1 MRFAIVG
8 TGRCGTTLLWE
19 MLNLH
24 PELFVL
30 RESHWIPKMFE
41 HFGLGTAPVGELI
54 SIVLRT
60 THVTGAR
67 VLDCDAAILA
77 AWSGDRER
85 MGVAPFCDRIGSM
98 LAAQSGKSVWADKT
112 PDYGPY
118 MGMLQL
124 LWPEC
129 RFIHLIR
136 DGREVALSMS
146 RHPGFQWL
154 AAAREVW
161 WVPASFNQYHRAVA
175 PAPVAAIEFAT
186 LWERRLRRIRDEA
199 GRLRPG
205 SLLEIRFDALVD
217 RPHDTLVELC
227 RFVGVP
233 APASWLHRAASCV
246 DRQRLPQGRPAEEV
260 EMGEGPS
267 ALMAELGYPR
277 RLTTPP

>member
-1 MRFAIVG
+1 
-8 TGRCGTTLLWE
+8 

-41 HFGLGTAPVGELI
+41 HFGLGTAPVAELL

-67 VLDCDAAILA
+67 VLDCDEAMLA
-77 AWSGDRER
+77 SWFDGGER
-85 MGVAPFCDRIGSM
+85 LGVAPFCDRIGTR
-98 LAAQSGKSVWADKT
+98 LAARSGKSVWADKT

-118 MGMLQL
+118 MGMLQV

-129 RFIHLIR
+129 RFVHLIR
-136 DGREVALSMS
+136 DGQEVALSMS
-146 RHPGFQWL
+146 HHPGFRWL
-154 AAAREVW
+154 AAAREAW
-161 WVPASFNQYHRAVA
+161 WVPASFNRYHQAVAVA
-175 PAPVAAIEFAT
+175 PVALIEFAA

-205 SLLEIRFDALVD
+205 SWLEIRFEALVD

-227 RFVGVP
+227 RFLGVP
-233 APASWLHRAASCV
+233 APTTWLDRAASCV
-246 DRQRLPQGRPAEEV
+246 DRGRLRAAGEI
-260 EMGEGPS
+260 EMGDGPS
-267 ALMAELGYPR
+267 ALMRELGYPR
-277 RLTTPP
+277 RSTTPS